1 MNRNEF
7 NRFIAGID
15 LPGPG
20 DLEGLRELIALF
32 PWFHSAHML
41 LLRGLK
47 DNSDIRFDTQL
58 KASALSVNDREV
70 LYHYLFLT
78 SEAEA
83 DAVASPAAGD
93 AEAGSAGEAESPE
106 VTEVAPQPVEEVSLQ
121 PVEEISQPP
130 ADEFAALS
138 PEEAAPQPVEEV
150 AARTAEEV
158 SPKPVEE
165 VAAVPDYEV
174 APQAVEEV
182 SLQPA
187 DEIATL
193 SEDITGSDEG
203 RLTGDHEYVVDEVPA
218 DTQVAVITEEIRSA
232 EEAVDSGEVH
242 TPEEEIAA
250 QEEIAAAEDIHSPA
264 GSVIPE
270 TLPVSEPEP
279 AGTEEYDSKD
289 ETVRPEEITTQAETV
304 RPEEITSHSE
314 PVITEDTSLRSR
326 EELIAEIESRLSEL
340 EQIHR
345 EVMPQETESVTD
357 SDLIP
362 SQEPEYA
369 PAPAGESLLADE
381 PVPATEL
388 IPAEEP
394 VIDAKQYPADEP
406 ITATELMPAEAP
418 VRDEEQLPADELLS
432 VTEQIPAGEP
442 TPSAEAITE
451 AEPLAEPEE
460 LLELIPDEFDASD
473 EPTEPAIVPEHV
485 EEAVDQEPEGY
496 QGSEGPDYSPV
507 PEQPEENLQPEEPG
521 EPLESEEPSEPL
533 ESEEPSEP
541 FESEEPIDEDSAAG
555 TLSPADLIERF
566 IRISPTIER
575 MTPGD
580 YPPVR
585 DLSADSNSEQGTFIT
600 ETLAKIYVNQGY
612 FSKAINIYEKLS
624 LQYPEKSAYFAGRI
638 EKIKELIK

>member
-20 DLEGLRELIALF
+20 DLEDLRELIALF

-78 SEAEA
+78 SEAA
-83 DAVASPAAGD
+83 AVAVVPPAAGD
-93 AEAGSAGEAESPE
+93 SSAESAGEVESPA
-106 VTEVAPQPVEEVSLQ
+106 VMKVAQQPVEEVSLQ
-121 PVEEISQPP
+121 HEDESALQPVEEVNLQHEDKFTEQPHEDAARHLVEELSQPP
-130 ADEFAALS
+130 ADEFAAQSL
-138 PEEAAPQPVEEV
+138 EEAAPQPVEEV
-150 AARTAEEV
+150 AARPAE
-158 SPKPVEE
+158 
-165 VAAVPDYEV
+165 EV
-174 APQAVEEV
+174 APQPVEEV

-193 SEDITGSDEG
+193 SEDVTGSDEG
-203 RLTGDHEYVVDEVPA
+203 RLTGDHEFVADERPA
-218 DTQVAVITEEIRSA
+218 DAQVEVITEETRST
-232 EEAVDSGEVH
+232 EEAVDSGDVY
-242 TPEEEIAA
+242 TPEEVLVA
-250 QEEIAAAEDIHSPA
+250 QEEIAAAEE
-264 GSVIPE
+264 V
-270 TLPVSEPEP
+270 PV
-279 AGTEEYDSKD
+279 
-289 ETVRPEEITTQAETV
+289 QAE
-304 RPEEITSHSE
+304 SG
-314 PVITEDTSLRSR
+314 ITEDTSLRSR
-326 EELIAEIESRLSEL
+326 EELIAEIELRLSEL

-345 EVMPQETESVTD
+345 EVMSQETESVD
-357 SDLIP
+357 GSDLIP
-362 SQEPEYA
+362 AQEPEYA
-369 PAPAGESLLADE
+369 PESAGESVPDGE
-381 PVPATEL
+381 QVPAVEQ
-388 IPAEEP
+388 IPYEEP
-394 VIDAKQYPADEP
+394 VTAAEQPDSGEP
-406 ITATELMPAEAP
+406 VAGTEETP
-418 VRDEEQLPADELLS
+418 S
-432 VTEQIPAGEP
+432 GEP
-442 TPSAEAITE
+442 TPLTEAISE
-451 AEPLAEPEE
+451 AEPLSEPEE
-460 LLELIPDEFDASD
+460 LLELIPDEFDA
-473 EPTEPAIVPEHV
+473 PAGTTEPYIVPEQV

-496 QGSEGPDYSPV
+496 QGSEGSDYSPL

-533 ESEEPSEP
+533 
-541 FESEEPIDEDSAAG
+541 ESEEPIDEDSAAG